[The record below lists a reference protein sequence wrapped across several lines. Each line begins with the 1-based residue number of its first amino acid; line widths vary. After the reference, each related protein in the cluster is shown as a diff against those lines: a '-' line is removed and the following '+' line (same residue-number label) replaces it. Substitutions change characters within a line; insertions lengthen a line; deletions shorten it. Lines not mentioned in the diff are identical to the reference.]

1 VPLIVYC
8 HGNGGYVRRTEDG
21 SGETDWTKLP
31 AGEANKRLFVDSLVG
46 AGFAVAASDA
56 YGMHAWGNPQSVGAT
71 AALLSCVLEGANVDA
86 TRVGLWGGGAGG
98 AVAWSSALGPLM
110 GKVRAVAMQQSC
122 LSYESVIRHGK
133 FKDVLLEGGYG
144 MPADTPDDNAVEA
157 LKHNDPLYRTSLLI
171 AELGDAA
178 AAAAL
183 PPAFFLHGDADE
195 NILFDENPVALGKV
209 LESCGAAHTFHT
221 PAGVG
226 HNVYGLP
233 HARLLTV
240 DIPSPLSYLLS
251 AAP

>member
-1 VPLIVYC
+1 MPLIVYC

-233 HARLLTV
+233 HF
-240 DIPSPLSYLLS
+240 
-251 AAP
+251 